1 MGSFGVISQTG
12 NNIQTEGLVFYVDP
26 AYKKSWSGPESSNI
40 NTLVPN
46 STISGSINNDTSGSY
61 GQYNSFTF
69 DGTDDKINGTSN
81 VGITGNNIRSFSAWY
96 KTTSGIGQ
104 IIFSIGGP
112 TDSTAGSQFA
122 YCLNRSNNVTEAAV
136 FGKTST
142 YDTPAFTVTQTNDGN
157 WHNVVV
163 TDDQS
168 NLRIYIDTILEETTP
183 SKTYSTSD
191 GFTIGTWGDNSRYF
205 NGDIGP
211 IQVYNRTLS
220 AGDVLQNYN
229 AQKGRFGL

>member
-1 MGSFGVISQTG
+1 MAGVKTGISGQIN
-12 NNIQTEGLVFYVDP
+12 NNIVTDGLVFYVDP
-26 AYKKSWSGPESSNI
+26 AYKKSWNGPDSSTVNDLI
-40 NTLVPN
+40 
-46 STISGSINNDTSGSY
+46 STPIGTIVNDTSGSF
-61 GQYNSFTF
+61 GDNKSFTF
-69 DGTDDKINGTSN
+69 DGTDNRINGTSN
-81 VGITGNNIRSFSAWY
+81 IGITGNNIRSFSVWY
-96 KTTSGIGQ
+96 KTSSSDAQ
-104 IIFSIGGP
+104 IPFSLGGP

-122 YCLNRSNNVTEAAV
+122 YCINRSSETDAAI

-142 YDTPAFTVTQTNDGN
+142 YDTPTFTVTQTNDGN

-191 GFTIGTWGDNSRYF
+191 GFTIGTWSDSNRYF

-211 IQVYNRTLS
+211 IQVYNKTLS
-220 AGDVLQNYN
+220 ALEVLQNYQ
-229 AQKGRFGL
+229 AQKERFGF